1 MEGNHC
7 RLFDENLVR
16 NIMISTGILLWEH
29 IKGNPGTSQSD
40 ICDFI
45 ELNADTIIWNTIEDM
60 NSSGDFAV
68 DDGEEEDDGGEP
80 PGSGEEGEEYL
91 PGQV

>member
-16 NIMISTGILLWEH
+16 NIMLSTGMSLHEFM
-29 IKGNPGTSQSD
+29 KGHADASVSD

-45 ELNADTIIWNTIEDM
+45 EMNADTIIWNTIEDM
-60 NSSGDFAV
+60 NTTAEFT
-68 DDGEEEDDGGEP
+68 EDDTEQDSEDEEP
-80 PGSGEEGEEYL
+80 EPL
-91 PGQV
+91 